1 MIRWIALDS
10 WALMP
15 FDIAGST
22 AGSSQ
27 NFASPLAQM
36 TCTWIRASSREKK
49 KNRYGPSLNTVGLTC
64 GEHLLGDPARLAAVD
79 LAGGLHQRRSLWR
92 RVHDEPRIDGDAVA
106 ADARMAVGQPDE
118 LVLHAGRAPQE
129 PRTYDVLH
137 PLRQVRAYVG
147 TDLFD
152 LGAAQR
158 HHGASSTPYTRASC
172 PIHRPGGAGA
182 PIRQVAQPISRLYK
196 GYR

>member
-49 KNRYGPSLNTVGLTC
+49 NRYGPLPEHGRAHVCEYSDLGSQTVGHSASGRPSRRRNGRRENL
-64 GEHLLGDPARLAAVD
+64 GLVGQAKAGDHRGLDALAGGAHLLRHPQRLAAVH
-79 LAGGLHQRRSLWR
+79 L
-92 RVHDEPRIDGDAVA
+92 
-106 ADARMAVGQPDE
+106 
-118 LVLHAGRAPQE
+118 
-129 PRTYDVLH
+129 
-137 PLRQVRAYVG
+137 
-147 TDLFD
+147 
-152 LGAAQR
+152 
-158 HHGASSTPYTRASC
+158 
-172 PIHRPGGAGA
+172 PG
-182 PIRQVAQPISRLYK
+182 
-196 GYR
+196 